1 MLVSLPRSKRG
12 SRLFQGSKWEG
23 ENQASWDLPKPLGPR
38 VHLMEDLWFLPSR
51 EVGSLILCSAAPDW
65 RVKSLPQPLPSVGK
79 ERGKVDGKRS
89 QPDSTCPSLLDVT
102 HAHSFPDKPCGTV
115 HVFYIFVNFK
125 KKTCETSWCRV
136 NTVFL
141 HHLHLLPK
149 QCRDV

>member
-1 MLVSLPRSKRG
+1 MQYFFFLLLHSLMLVSLPRSKRG
-12 SRLFQGSKWEG
+12 SRLFQGSRWEG

-89 QPDSTCPSLLDVT
+89 QPEVNAVDSTCPSLLDVT
-102 HAHSFPDKPCGTV
+102 HAHSFPDKTLWHSPCV
-115 HVFYIFVNFK
+115 LYF
-125 KKTCETSWCRV
+125 CEFQKENLRD
-136 NTVFL
+136 FL
-141 HHLHLLPK
+141 M
-149 QCRDV
+149 